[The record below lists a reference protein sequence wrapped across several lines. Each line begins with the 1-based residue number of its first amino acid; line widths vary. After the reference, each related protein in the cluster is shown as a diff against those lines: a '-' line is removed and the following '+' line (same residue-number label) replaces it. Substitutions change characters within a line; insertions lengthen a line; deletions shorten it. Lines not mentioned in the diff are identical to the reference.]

1 MILKLLLFQSKHV
14 VDLHWHDGSNPLK
27 QNTSRFNSYYKYL
40 DKQDEKSSKKY
51 YDKDHQRLKEYY
63 KANRI
68 ARFKQLRKFWDNKII
83 QLVKMHRA
91 SERIRFGRHS

>member
-51 YDKDHQRLKEYY
+51 YDK
-63 KANRI
+63 ANRI